1 MRILHVVRQFSPGI
15 GGLEDY
21 VFNLSKQQCRTGHD
35 VKIITL
41 DRLFTDRNHRLP
53 ARESNGACDIV
64 RIGYSG
70 SRRYPLAPAV
80 LSHFRDC
87 DVIHIH
93 GIDFFFDFAA
103 WTRFLHRRPMVASTH
118 GGFFHTPY
126 LARAKKMFFN
136 TITRTSA
143 RAYGAILAS
152 SIADQKLFE
161 AIAPRRVCLIEN
173 GVDTS
178 KFADTGSREFS
189 KHMVTVGRF
198 ASHKRLD
205 RALALLAALRRTD
218 PGWTLTIIGTPADL
232 DCDQLY
238 QDAKALDLIR
248 SVTIVQKPSDQEIAE
263 IFGTASF
270 FISASDYEGFGIAA
284 VEGLSAGLIPVLND
298 IPAFCALRDR
308 SGIGIVADFAK
319 PDEVATRLLAAVPE
333 LTAGYQALRAA
344 AQIAASGYAW
354 PAVARDIQSV
364 YEQVLG
370 THQRPIFGVP
380 VSVATRRAA
389 IAELDSSADAGKTT
403 RVAFLNAHG
412 ANIARKDKRF
422 FSCLRKCTV
431 LNDGVGLDIASM
443 WLYGSRFPENLNGT
457 DFTINY
463 LAQTRHSYRIFLL
476 GARRR
481 VVIQAAV
488 RLAARVGR
496 HRIVGYHDGYF
507 DAGTFSDTAAEIRRS
522 GADLLLVALGNP
534 KQELLIAEYLE
545 ETGCKIAFGVG
556 ALFDFVSG
564 SIPRAPLW
572 LRKCGLE
579 WLFRL
584 MLEPRR
590 LWKRY
595 VVGNIQFLAGVL
607 SRNATT
613 GAFGRMPVK

>member
-1 MRILHVVRQFSPGI
+1 MRILHVVRQFKPGI

-21 VFNLSKQQCRTGHD
+21 VFNLSRQQSRAGNA
-35 VKIITL
+35 VKIVTL
-41 DRLFTDRNHRLP
+41 NRLFTDGKHRLP
-53 ARESNGACDIV
+53 TRQSIDACDIV

-80 LSHFRDC
+80 LAHFRDC
-87 DVIHIH
+87 DIIHIH

-103 WTRFLHRRPMVASTH
+103 WTRFLHLRPMVASTH
-118 GGFFHTPY
+118 GVFFHTPY
-126 LARAKKMFFN
+126 LARTKKLFFN
-136 TITRTSA
+136 SMTRTSA

-152 SIADQKLFE
+152 SVADQKLFE

-173 GVDTS
+173 GIDTD
-178 KFADTGSREFS
+178 KFAGSGSRAFR

-205 RALALLAALRRTD
+205 RTLALLAALRQTD
-218 PGWTLTIIGTPADL
+218 PDWTLTIIGTPADVG
-232 DCDQLY
+232 CDQLH
-238 QDAKALDLIR
+238 QAAKALGLTH
-248 SVTIVQKPSDQEIAE
+248 SVTVVQEAPDREIAE

-270 FISASDYEGFGIAA
+270 YVSASDYEGFGIAA

-298 IPAFCALRDR
+298 IPAFRALRDR
-308 SGIGIVADFAK
+308 CGIGIVADFAK
-319 PDEVATRLLAAVPE
+319 PGDVAASMLAAAPE
-333 LTAGYQALRAA
+333 FAAGYQALQAA
-344 AQIAASGYAW
+344 AQTAASGYAW
-354 PAVARDIQSV
+354 PTVARNVQSV

-370 THQRPIFGVP
+370 TRQRPIFGIP

-412 ANIARKDKRF
+412 ANIARKDKHY

-463 LAQTRHSYRIFLL
+463 LTRTRRSYRIFLL

-507 DAGTFSDTAAEIRRS
+507 DTDTFAGLAAEIRRS

-534 KQELLIAEYLE
+534 KQELLIAEHLE
-545 ETGCKIAFGVG
+545 ETGCKVAFGVG

-564 SIPRAPLW
+564 TIPRAPLW
-572 LRKCGLE
+572 LRKCRME

-595 VVGNIQFLAGVL
+595 IVGNMLFLAGVL
-607 SRNATT
+607 SRNAAT
-613 GAFGRMPVK
+613 GPFGRMPVK